1 MGCYQTIKETD
12 EIEAEEN
19 SEIQI
24 NLNQPPNQLQ
34 NQSTALRSKKRKLSR
49 FNKVTPSSDNEP
61 EPYWKKKETVLQISF
76 SNNKVCPSVSYLKYS
91 NIETL

>member
-19 SEIQI
+19 SEIQR

-49 FNKVTPSSDNEP
+49 FNKVTPSPDNEP
-61 EPYWKKKETVLQISF
+61 EPYWKKKKLSF
-76 SNNKVCPSVSYLKYS
+76 KLVFLTTKSVHQYR
-91 NIETL
+91 I